1 MSATTIGAIV
11 GAAIDHLNGGEDS
24 DADGAI
30 VGAVAANALK
40 LALPVVATWAVGWL
54 VLRGAG
60 AAWDK
65 VTGNTKPAD

>member
-11 GAAIDHLNGGEDS
+11 GAAIDGMSGDDGEV
-24 DADGAI
+24 DGAI
-30 VGAVAANALK
+30 IGAVTANVLK
-40 LALPVVATWAVGWL
+40 VALPVVATWAVGWL

-65 VTGNTKPAD
+65 VTGTDETPAA